1 MHFAV
6 EKTGKKYTHICK
18 WVAAQP
24 KHTQLTQHQ
33 TQLFAAFFYTENT
46 ENAENELQS
55 QPTSSTSV
63 CLAICKCVCVC
74 VFASFRRS
82 CVGESN
88 VVGFLVVVSSVATVY
103 LSLSKVSLSLLW
115 ASHFI

>member
-24 KHTQLTQHQ
+24 THAQLTQHQ

-63 CLAICKCVCVC
+63 CWWLSVNVLVCVC
-74 VFASFRRS
+74 VFASFRRL
-82 CVGESN
+82 C
-88 VVGFLVVVSSVATVY
+88 
-103 LSLSKVSLSLLW
+103 W
-115 ASHFI
+115 

>member
-6 EKTGKKYTHICK
+6 EKTGKKYTHIFK

-24 KHTQLTQHQ
+24 TRTQLTQHQ

-63 CLAICKCVCVC
+63 CLAACTCVCVC
-74 VFASFRRS
+74 VFASFRRL
-82 CVGESN
+82 C
-88 VVGFLVVVSSVATVY
+88 
-103 LSLSKVSLSLLW
+103 W
-115 ASHFI
+115 